1 MEQSGHTII
10 LAAHIDDFV
19 IVCADRTTLDKFSTR
34 LLDVFDGTYEGAIHT
49 YLGCEIERD
58 LIAGTTTLSQRHYAE
73 DILRTYGAHTEPGI
87 VFFGMSRKVLSF
99 IVVGFLSMNDNSLS
113 TILTFIMTRLDLAFP
128 YSELSKDVQC
138 PQPSHMS
145 VSEHSRHC
153 TYHLGIN
160 YHP

>member
-58 LIAGTTTLSQRHYAE
+58 LIAGTTILSQRHYAE

-99 IVVGFLSMNDNSLS
+99 IVVGFLSMNHNSLS
-113 TILTFIMTRLDLAFP
+113 TILTFSFLP
-128 YSELSKDVQC
+128 GQC
-138 PQPSHMS
+138 LVKGPEVTPPVRSF
-145 VSEHSRHC
+145 HS
-153 TYHLGIN
+153 TIEASWEVWAIS
-160 YHP
+160 